1 MCWTL
6 ADVRRLAH
14 ALDWTLKHV
23 PGAVMAIQG
32 KGSAPTDSDILAAL
46 DYGRGDSSPAAPAHH
61 NGHRGH
67 RGESSVERLADQ
79 AAEITDALAL
89 APWPSI
95 VATVAGM
102 GEAYAEQLEMY
113 FEYAARYGLPKT
125 RDGSGAY
132 NAKLAEKY
140 GIGRATVTRRL
151 KIVPEII
158 AQLALAGIYTPR
170 TQ

>member
-14 ALDWTLKHV
+14 AIDWTLKHV

-32 KGSAPTDSDILAAL
+32 HGTAPTDSDILAAL
-46 DYGRGDSSPAAPAHH
+46 DYGRGDTSPAAPTQ
-61 NGHRGH
+61 RREGH
-67 RGESSVERLADQ
+67 RGESSVERLTDRAI
-79 AAEITDALAL
+79 EISEALGMTS
-89 APWPSI
+89 WSDI

-102 GEAYAEQLEMY
+102 SGEYSEQLEMY

-151 KIVPEII
+151 KITPEII
-158 AQLALAGIYTPR
+158 ARLALAGIYAPR

>member
-46 DYGRGDSSPAAPAHH
+46 DYGRGDSSPAAPAQRHE
-61 NGHRGH
+61 GH

-79 AAEITDALAL
+79 AMEITDALAL

-102 GEAYAEQLEMY
+102 GEAYAKQLEMY
-113 FEYAARYGLPKT
+113 FEYAARYGLPQT

>member
-14 ALDWTLKHV
+14 AIDWTLKHV

-32 KGSAPTDSDILAAL
+32 KGTPPTDDDILAAL
-46 DYGRGDSSPAAPAHH
+46 DYGRGDSSPAAA
-61 NGHRGH
+61 RAETS
-67 RGESSVERLADQ
+67 RESYIERAAAK
-79 AAEITDALAL
+79 AAEITDALAMTS
-89 APWPSI
+89 WRDI

-102 GEAYAEQLEMY
+102 GDEYADQLEMY
-113 FEYAARYGLPKT
+113 FTYAARYGLPQT

-151 KIVPEII
+151 NIVPEII
-158 AQLALAGIYTPR
+158 AQLALAGIYTP
-170 TQ
+170 QKQ

>member
-14 ALDWTLKHV
+14 AIDWTLKHV

-32 KGSAPTDSDILAAL
+32 KGTPPTDDDILAAL
-46 DYGRGDSSPAAPAHH
+46 DYGRGDSSPAAA
-61 NGHRGH
+61 RVETS
-67 RGESSVERLADQ
+67 RESYIERAAAK

-113 FEYAARYGLPKT
+113 FDYAARYGLPQT

-151 KIVPEII
+151 KITPEII
-158 AQLALAGIYTPR
+158 ARLALAGIYTTR
-170 TQ
+170 G

>member
-6 ADVRRLAH
+6 ADVQRLAH
-14 ALDWTLKHV
+14 AIDWTLKHV

-32 KGSAPTDSDILAAL
+32 KGTPPTEDDILAAL
-46 DYGRGDSSPAAPAHH
+46 DYGRGDSSPAAA
-61 NGHRGH
+61 RAETS
-67 RGESSVERLADQ
+67 RESYIER
-79 AAEITDALAL
+79 AAAKAEEISAALAVTT
-89 APWPSI
+89 WPAI

-102 GEAYAEQLEMY
+102 AGEYSEQLEMY
-113 FEYAARYGLPKT
+113 FEYAARYGLPRT

-132 NAKLAEKY
+132 NAKLADRF
-140 GIGRATVTRRL
+140 GISRATVTRRL

-158 AQLALAGIYTPR
+158 ARLALTGIYAPR

>member
-14 ALDWTLKHV
+14 AIDWTLKHV

-46 DYGRGDSSPAAPAHH
+46 DYGRGDSSPAAAPAQHH
-61 NGHRGH
+61 NGH
-67 RGESSVERLADQ
+67 RGESSVERLTDQ
-79 AAEITDALAL
+79 AMEITDALAL

-95 VATVAGM
+95 VSTVAGM
-102 GEAYAEQLEMY
+102 AGEYSEQLEMY

-158 AQLALAGIYTPR
+158 ARLALAGIYAPR
-170 TQ
+170 G

>member
-14 ALDWTLKHV
+14 AIDWTLKHV

-46 DYGRGDSSPAAPAHH
+46 DYGRGDSSPAAA
-61 NGHRGH
+61 RVETS
-67 RGESSVERLADQ
+67 RESYIERA
-79 AAEITDALAL
+79 AAKVAEITDALAL

-113 FEYAARYGLPKT
+113 FTYAARYGLPQT

-158 AQLALAGIYTPR
+158 AQLTLAGIYTPR

>member
-6 ADVRRLAH
+6 ADVRRLAR
-14 ALDWTLKHV
+14 AIDWTLKHV

-32 KGSAPTDSDILAAL
+32 NGSAPTDSDILAAL
-46 DYGRGDSSPAAPAHH
+46 DYGRGDSSPAAA
-61 NGHRGH
+61 RVETS
-67 RGESSVERLADQ
+67 RESYIERAAAK

-113 FEYAARYGLPKT
+113 FEYAARYGLPQT

>member
-14 ALDWTLKHV
+14 AIDWTLKHV

-32 KGSAPTDSDILAAL
+32 HGTAPTDSDILAAL
-46 DYGRGDSSPAAPAHH
+46 DYGRGDTSPAAAPAQHH
-61 NGHRGH
+61 NGH
-67 RGESSVERLADQ
+67 RGESSVERLTDQ
-79 AAEITDALAL
+79 AMEITNALAL

-102 GEAYAEQLEMY
+102 GDEYADQLEMY
-113 FEYAARYGLPKT
+113 FTYAARYGLPQT

-151 KIVPEII
+151 KITPEII
-158 AQLALAGIYTPR
+158 ARLALSGMYSSAAG
-170 TQ
+170 

>member
-14 ALDWTLKHV
+14 AIDWTLKHV

-32 KGSAPTDSDILAAL
+32 KGTAPTDSDILAAL
-46 DYGRGDSSPAAPAHH
+46 DYGRGDTSPAAPAQR
-61 NGHRGH
+61 NEGH
-67 RGESSVERLADQ
+67 RGESSVERLTDRAI
-79 AAEITDALAL
+79 EITDALAMTS
-89 APWPSI
+89 WPAI

-102 GEAYAEQLEMY
+102 TNEYADQLEMY
-113 FEYAARYGLPKT
+113 FTYAARYGLPQT

-151 KIVPEII
+151 KITPEII
-158 AQLALAGIYTPR
+158 ARLALAGIYAPR